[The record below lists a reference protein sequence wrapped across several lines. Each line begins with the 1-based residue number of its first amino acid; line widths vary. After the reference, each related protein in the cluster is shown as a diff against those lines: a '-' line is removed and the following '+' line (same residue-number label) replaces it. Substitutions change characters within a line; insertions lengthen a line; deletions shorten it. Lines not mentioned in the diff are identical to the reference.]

1 MFQLRRLFEWQG
13 ILQFKPK
20 RRFFIRQCFF
30 SFTIHCCFMAILKTS
45 ADTNAGQSR
54 SLTHCIKKST
64 SYKELEIHV
73 NQLASYIECCSS
85 GRIFCSLRQSG
96 FSIDSVFFFHCSLRD
111 KAAA

>member
-1 MFQLRRLFEWQG
+1 MFQLRRLFEWQD

-73 NQLASYIECCSS
+73 N
-85 GRIFCSLRQSG
+85 
-96 FSIDSVFFFHCSLRD
+96 
-111 KAAA
+111 